1 MVNINTTGGV
11 GVADMERACP
21 SSSASWHTVVI
32 GDGLCISVHT
42 QSTAELRGLTTVTS
56 DLRTL
61 LVQGSV
67 NSGPEVSRVRT
78 HTHARVYNV
87 TMEKKKEKETVTQSF
102 YARKWTGEPQKKI
115 SFKKMNGE
123 PQKCRL
129 KVTQTPASP
138 SLFMWALLIGRR
150 PPAAAP
156 LRPTLRLS
164 GHPYRSQA
172 IKWQAARQGYRGC
185 GNSRGGENTAVTVF
199 TENYSNITLL
209 VFSAGWSMNA
219 NRRGSTTNLQWSWN
233 TVRNRSRAE
242 RRTGQI

>member
-87 TMEKKKEKETVTQSF
+87 TMEKKRRKKQWRKAFTRANERGNLKKKS
-102 YARKWTGEPQKKI
+102 RLKKWTG
-115 SFKKMNGE
+115 N
-123 PQKCRL
+123 L
-129 KVTQTPASP
+129 KNV
-138 SLFMWALLIGRR
+138 
-150 PPAAAP
+150 
-156 LRPTLRLS
+156 
-164 GHPYRSQA
+164 
-172 IKWQAARQGYRGC
+172 
-185 GNSRGGENTAVTVF
+185 V
-199 TENYSNITLL
+199 
-209 VFSAGWSMNA
+209 
-219 NRRGSTTNLQWSWN
+219 
-233 TVRNRSRAE
+233 
-242 RRTGQI
+242 